1 MINKIN
7 IALSTAVT
15 IIVLLVSCGEKHSR
29 KPGRVYAPD
38 MAYSRAYEFY
48 SDNPNTANGLTAQAP
63 VSGTV
68 ARGALLPDHIGEYDT
83 VLAKANKYGASFTE
97 TEIEEG
103 GRLYNIN
110 CGVCHGTALD
120 GNGPLYN
127 GGNGKYPAAP
137 ANFKD
142 PKYLNMPVGTMYHA
156 IMYGKNL
163 MGSYASQLDGK
174 QRWMVLAYIKK
185 MQAENGGAP
194 LANSFTVGATPV
206 DTKTASSSADTTAAA
221 HSHNATGGNHTDAKQ
236 EATTV
241 IVNDAATKAVE
252 AVKTVAKEVKKAATE
267 MKQEGNKH

>member
-1 MINKIN
+1 MIKKLN
-7 IALSTAVT
+7 IALCTAATAV
-15 IIVLLVSCGEKHSR
+15 VLLVSCGSDHR

-48 SDNPNTANGLTAQAP
+48 SYNPNTSDSLTAQAP

-68 ARGALLPDHIGEYDT
+68 ARGSMLPDHIGEFDT
-83 VLAKANKYGASFTE
+83 ILAKSNKYNGTFSAE
-97 TEIEEG
+97 QIEEG

-142 PKYLNMPVGTMYHA
+142 PKYLNMSVGTMHHA
-156 IMYGKNL
+156 IMFGKNL
-163 MGSYASQLDGK
+163 MGSYASQLDAK

-185 MQAENGGAP
+185 IQAENGGAP
-194 LANSFTVGATPV
+194 LANSFVLGETTTTTSSKTTEAPKESKETSASHNKNAHTSDAIKV
-206 DTKTASSSADTTAAA
+206 DTKLVDKVVAEIKD
-221 HSHNATGGNHTDAKQ
+221 
-236 EATTV
+236 
-241 IVNDAATKAVE
+241 ATK
-252 AVKTVAKEVKKAATE
+252 KA
-267 MKQEGNKH
+267 H